1 MEGQGYR
8 MLGAL
13 LRPLLLGPLLAGT
26 VLLGSMAHAADT
38 TDRLGVPGPLQFDGS
53 SYQLAWSSQPSP
65 DYVKQ
70 EYLPAGDSLPNYREM
85 VLVEALT
92 RDIAVMDAVR
102 SQMELLQ
109 QRKAND
115 PLVNM
120 SLMQNPDSGEAL
132 LDFVISG
139 RDEQGQLLLEWNAY
153 RYAVHPQGGV
163 LLLGISRRAYGDD
176 AAKAFLGE
184 LKTQRTADIQA
195 LTQAALP
202 DVK

>member
-1 MEGQGYR
+1 MAGQGR
-8 MLGAL
+8 TPLAARV
-13 LRPLLLGPLLAGT
+13 LRTLLLGGMLLAGT
-26 VLLGSMAHAADT
+26 AHAADT

-53 SYQLAWSSQPSP
+53 SYRLAWSSQPSP

-70 EYLPAGDSLPNYREM
+70 EYLRAGDSLPNYREM

-92 RDIAVMDAVR
+92 RDIGVMDAVR
-102 SQMELLQ
+102 SQMDLLQ

-120 SLMQNPDSGEAL
+120 SLMQNPESGEAL
-132 LDFVISG
+132 LDFVISA
-139 RDEQGQLLLEWNAY
+139 RNEQGELLLEWNAY
-153 RYAVHPQGGV
+153 RYAAHPERGV
-163 LLLGISRRAYGDD
+163 LLLGISRRAYGNE

-195 LTQAALP
+195 LTQVALP
-202 DVK
+202 ELK